1 MESRAGGQEEW
12 RTGLCL
18 CKPFIAVSSGGTSQG
33 DTRVNAEGEGGGEYL
48 CLPDAQPF
56 SDLRSSD
63 PVCPM
68 SCALP
73 SHANTHVRKHTCTHT
88 HGVLQ
93 SRGSVLPSLEECRRG
108 RGHRVPP
115 LPCHLLAT
123 CGWLLEAAQ
132 AGKGSER
139 GSSLLHLAQE
149 RSQQLQSRCEVM
161 PGAACVF
168 LQVETDSGR
177 VGWQPQP

>member
-1 MESRAGGQEEW
+1 M
-12 RTGLCL
+12 
-18 CKPFIAVSSGGTSQG
+18 
-33 DTRVNAEGEGGGEYL
+33 
-48 CLPDAQPF
+48 
-56 SDLRSSD
+56 
-63 PVCPM
+63 CPM

-93 SRGSVLPSLEECRRG
+93 SRGSILPSLEECRRG

-139 GSSLLHLAQE
+139 GSSLLYLAQE
-149 RSQQLQSRCEVM
+149 RSQQLQSHCEVM

-177 VGWQPQP
+177 VGWQPQPRRAHRENNTTTGCWAPALPHQVLGAWGQVGILAAVCPKLPSFLGRGVH